1 MHRKSKQPLMT
12 ALPLPS
18 TSSHDGATP
27 SDLPSDASSAG
38 AQLWLIAPNSV
49 TRKIVHD
56 YLTPVRPNLIDVFSV
71 HLFPFR
77 YKVSYTVCLWWL
89 QVVFPLLRF
98 TCTACCLVAAAV
110 VV

>member
-1 MHRKSKQPLMT
+1 MT

-56 YLTPVRPNLIDVFSV
+56 YLTPVRPNLINAFSV

-89 QVVFPLLRF
+89 QVVFPLLRSH
-98 TCTACCLVAAAV
+98 AVPVAWSQQLLLYEQWSY
-110 VV
+110 